1 LILNVQ
7 GALGIT
13 GSGITELINARK
25 EIVERGGAVVLM
37 GVKRRIE
44 SMIQVSGLE
53 KYFSI
58 VSTECEAL
66 QLFNRKSD

>member
-1 LILNVQ
+1 MILNVQ

-13 GSGITELINARK
+13 GSGITELVNARK
-25 EIVERGGAVVLM
+25 EIVERAGAVVLM